1 MNCWRRDRSALVR
14 RMAAALALT
23 VAGVGVMFAAPA
35 VGSAATLSAVY
46 SLSGTATVDPGA
58 CVGADCPPPESAS
71 GTARCSACAPPGGAF
86 NIRITTINTYPP
98 GPCRVRSL
106 SGVLS
111 VTWSD
116 GTTSTAS
123 VRGAPLDETS
133 WLVLSGTVYPGSG
146 DWATAR
152 VLILLNNFPP
162 GPCTAATSTVTGTL
176 IIVS

>member
-1 MNCWRRDRSALVR
+1 
-14 RMAAALALT
+14 MAVALAIT
-23 VAGVGVMFAAPA
+23 VACLGGMLAAP
-35 VGSAATLSAVY
+35 VLGSAATISAVY
-46 SLSGTATVDPGA
+46 RLSGTATVDPGA

-71 GTARCSACAPPGGAF
+71 GTASCSVCAPQGGVF
-86 NIRITTINTYPP
+86 SVRITTINTYPP

-123 VRGAPLDETS
+123 VSGGLLDHTS
-133 WLVLSGTVYPGSG
+133 LLVLLGTVDPASG
-146 DWATAR
+146 GWATDR
-152 VLILLNNFPP
+152 VLILLNNYPP
-162 GPCTAATSTVTGTL
+162 GPCKAATTTVTGAL